1 MPTSRAGAAV
11 LVGLLAC
18 GCAAGGPNEESTDT
32 RRDVDAV
39 ELVLGGDV
47 MFGRWRGEEWTLYQN
62 QEMLHAIGAATDGA
76 DVTLVNLETALC
88 DDQKPVVDSG
98 AIRLTA
104 PPDRAQT
111 LADAGIDLVT
121 LANNHALDCGS
132 HSVFTTVRAL
142 GRAGVGTCGIDNP
155 SGRHLWE
162 RDDAQVI
169 AIGATV
175 HPPRHSRGF
184 EGERPRVLPGHD
196 IAPMVERV
204 SALRAE
210 HPGAILVV
218 SMHWGVEGATEP
230 SAWQRESARALVDA
244 GADVIHGHGSHTV
257 QGVEHYRG
265 AAIAYG
271 LGNLHFDMR
280 RGVTTR
286 RVVARV
292 GCRAGAQ
299 RRCDIR
305 LFELGDAHSR

>member
-1 MPTSRAGAAV
+1 MPTRRACAAV

-18 GCAAGGPNEESTDT
+18 GCAAGGPNEEPTDI

-62 QEMLHAIGAATDGA
+62 EEMLRAIGAATDGA

-88 DDQKPVVDSG
+88 DDQKTVVDSG

-104 PPDRAQT
+104 PPGRART
-111 LADAGIDLVT
+111 LAEAGIDLVT

-132 HSVFTTVRAL
+132 HSVLTTVRAL
-142 GRAGVGTCGIDNP
+142 ARAGVGSFGIDDR
-155 SGRHLWE
+155 SAHHQWQS
-162 RDDAQVI
+162 DDAQVI

-175 HPPRHSRGF
+175 HPPRSPADF
-184 EGERPRVLPGHD
+184 EGERPRVLLGHD

-204 SALRAE
+204 SALRAQ
-210 HPGAILVV
+210 HPDAILVV

-257 QGVEHYRG
+257 QGIEHYGG

-280 RGVTTR
+280 RGATTR

-305 LFELGDAHSR
+305 LVELGDADSR